1 MAVLDT
7 LGRGLRDLRVSV
19 TDRCNFRC
27 TYCMPRELFGPD
39 HAFVEREE
47 LLTFEEITRVV
58 AAFASQGVT
67 GVRLTGGEPLL
78 RRDLP
83 RLVEQID
90 AIDGID
96 DIALTTNG
104 ALLGGAAVAL
114 AEAGLR
120 RVTVSLDAVDPD
132 VFRKLADTSVP
143 VTAVLDG
150 ISAAAAAGLGPV
162 KINAV
167 VQRGANEDQIVP
179 LTAFAREHGYTMRFI
194 EYMDVGSTNGWRSGD
209 VVPAAEILAAV
220 GAAFPVE
227 EIPAV
232 KAGETA
238 TRYRFRDGAG
248 ELGIIASVTQPFC
261 GTCTRARISP
271 VGEVFTCL
279 FAARGHDLRAV
290 LRGGADDA
298 ALAEAVRGVWAGRS
312 DRYSELRSKLEGG
325 ASQLPRVEM
334 SYIGG

>member
-1 MAVLDT
+1 MAVVDT

-83 RLVEQID
+83 RLVEQIA
-90 AIDGID
+90 AIEGID
-96 DIALTTNG
+96 DIAMTTNG
-104 ALLGGAAVAL
+104 ALLAGSAVAL
-114 AEAGLR
+114 AQAGLR
-120 RVTVSLDAVDPD
+120 RVTISLDAVDAD
-132 VFRKLADTSVP
+132 VFRALADTNVP
-143 VTAVLDG
+143 VSAVFDG
-150 ISAAAAAGLGPV
+150 ISAAAAAGLGPI

-179 LTAFAREHGYTMRFI
+179 LAAFAREHDYIMRFI

-209 VVPAAEILAAV
+209 VVPAAEILATVDAV
-220 GAAFPVE
+220 FPVE
-227 EIPAV
+227 EIPAA
-232 KAGETA
+232 KPGETA

-248 ELGIIASVTQPFC
+248 EFGIIASVTEPFC

-290 LRGGADDA
+290 LRGGADDE

-312 DRYSELRSKLEGG
+312 DRYSELRSGLEGG
-325 ASQLPRVEM
+325 TAQLPRVEM